1 MKFKLTTDYK
11 THDGKKYFHVGEGS
25 DELYDFIREHDYC
38 DYLYADDELFWGGNC
53 PTLDYYLLESIYRE
67 HLEFDAPTAYSLI
80 EEHRK
85 DSEHKEKQL
94 KKDFEDAVNA
104 EYEQVQKNIEN
115 GWYDMPD
122 DYELKLIY
130 KDNEFHM
137 LNSSLVCRDEAN
149 RNGYC
154 ICVSDQ
160 YSSQLSKFKRSSPK
174 TKKKLRMTM
183 EELNNK
189 VSELS
194 GEQTEIEIVE
204 K

>member
-11 THDGKKYFHVGEGS
+11 TLKGQKYFHVGKGS
-25 DELYDFIREHDYC
+25 DELNDFIRKHDYV
-38 DYLYADDELFWGGNC
+38 DYLYAKGSLYWGGN
-53 PTLDYYLLESIYRE
+53 LSSIDYYLLESIYRE
-67 HLEFDAPTAYSLI
+67 YIENDAITAYSLL
-80 EEHRK
+80 EQHRK

-94 KKDFEDAVNA
+94 QKNFEDAVNA
-104 EYEQVQKNIEN
+104 EYEQVQEDIED

-122 DYELKLIY
+122 DYKLKLIF

-149 RNGYC
+149 KNGYC
-154 ICVSDQ
+154 ICVSDK
-160 YSSQLSKFKRSSPK
+160 YSSQLSKFKRSAPK
-174 TKKKLRMTM
+174 TKKKLRMSM